1 MDRFAQRFPIPPRR
15 PRAKSRFGCVTQV
28 VLALALG
35 AVVSLAGTAIFAPW
49 GFYLG
54 GTFHIL
60 PDWHGWGT
68 LHAKSGNYL
77 LYVRFQPRP
86 SGSRIYPG
94 PSIGGQGYLCT
105 PRGEI
110 LYMHLGG
117 GMRRGIGLNT
127 DGENISMYMNNYS
140 SFFAN
145 LNADHR
151 PSIELRGQWHNPDIV
166 MNDHGSIARAFN
178 ADGTVYKSHDQSRPY
193 LGEIV
198 PVTLAQGP
206 YSDFEA
212 ACKANKK

>member
-1 MDRFAQRFPIPPRR
+1 MDRFAQRFPNLPRR
-15 PRAKSRFGCVTQV
+15 PRSKPRLGCFAQV
-28 VLALALG
+28 FLALALG
-35 AVVSLAGTAIFAPW
+35 GVVSLAVTATFAPW

-54 GTFHIL
+54 GNFHIL

-127 DGENISMYMNNYS
+127 DGENISMYMNN
-140 SFFAN
+140 
-145 LNADHR
+145 
-151 PSIELRGQWHNPDIV
+151 
-166 MNDHGSIARAFN
+166 
-178 ADGTVYKSHDQSRPY
+178 
-193 LGEIV
+193 
-198 PVTLAQGP
+198 
-206 YSDFEA
+206 
-212 ACKANKK
+212 

>member
-1 MDRFAQRFPIPPRR
+1 MDRFAQRFPSLPRR
-15 PRAKSRFGCVTQV
+15 PRRESRFGCFTQV
-28 VLALALG
+28 FLALALG
-35 AVVSLAGTAIFAPW
+35 LLVSVGVTGIFAPW
-49 GFYLG
+49 GFFLG
-54 GTFHIL
+54 GKFHIL
-60 PDWHGWGT
+60 PDWHGWGM

-77 LYVRFQPRP
+77 LYVRFHPRP

-105 PRGEI
+105 PRREI

-140 SFFAN
+140 SFWSSYGGN
-145 LNADHR
+145 HR
-151 PSIELRGQWHNPDIV
+151 PSIELRGKWHNPDIV
-166 MNDHGSIARAFN
+166 MDDHGSIARGFN
-178 ADGTVYKSHDQSRPY
+178 ADGTVYTGHDQNRPY

-198 PVTLAQGP
+198 PVTLAQGS